1 MKMVNTLLY
10 SHFHSSLQQD
20 YFFKHDMLPFLN
32 VDGFL
37 LCHVQYFC
45 LVWSLVVSVGVLK
58 NKRRDGKGFLS
69 GKGFDRSTV
78 ESHVNAMTQMTNP
91 FFGGWLG
98 GQKIH
103 GFCRW
108 SVEEEEKENTLSDV
122 EELLNANWIH
132 SFTFQFGPV
141 QKYKIHL
148 QKYKIHWEIEK
159 KKQRKILSMTW
170 KNYSMPT
177 GLGLTLLYFNLGHI
191 GLGS

>member
-1 MKMVNTLLY
+1 M
-10 SHFHSSLQQD
+10 SCPIF
-20 YFFKHDMLPFLN
+20 LPR
-32 VDGFL
+32 
-37 LCHVQYFC
+37 
-45 LVWSLVVSVGVLK
+45 VV
-58 NKRRDGKGFLS
+58 
-69 GKGFDRSTV
+69 T
-78 ESHVNAMTQMTNP
+78 
-91 FFGGWLG
+91 
-98 GQKIH
+98 GQ
-103 GFCRW
+103 CW
-108 SVEEEEKENTLSDV
+108 SVEKQTKRRQRVLVRERIWSLNCWKSCKCDDTNDKSVFWWLRCEDKRLGGFCWWSAEEEAKENSLSDV

-177 GLGLTLLYFNLGHI
+177 GLGLTLLHFNLGHI

>member
-1 MKMVNTLLY
+1 MLMVFFYVMSNIFASCGHWSVLESNT
-10 SHFHSSLQQD
+10 
-20 YFFKHDMLPFLN
+20 
-32 VDGFL
+32 
-37 LCHVQYFC
+37 
-45 LVWSLVVSVGVLK
+45 VVSVGVLK

-177 GLGLTLLYFNLGHI
+177 GLGLTLLHFNLGHI

>member
-1 MKMVNTLLY
+1 MVNTLLY

-20 YFFKHDMLPFLN
+20 YFFKHDMFPFLN

-103 GFCRW
+103 GFCR
-108 SVEEEEKENTLSDV
+108 
-122 EELLNANWIH
+122 
-132 SFTFQFGPV
+132 
-141 QKYKIHL
+141 
-148 QKYKIHWEIEK
+148 
-159 KKQRKILSMTW
+159 
-170 KNYSMPT
+170 
-177 GLGLTLLYFNLGHI
+177 
-191 GLGS
+191 